1 MATLIKVDTAKLL
14 RLHGAVQGRVRYVFG
29 AKARPLCGGPEALA
43 KGVDCSGYVRW
54 LMYHCSKAG
63 YTFPDGS
70 TLQADWCRKQ
80 GFKQTSYRLN
90 GGWEDGR
97 LRIAFIAPTKKRR
110 PGHVWFVLNGQTIES
125 AGGKGP
131 TRRSWLTPVL
141 LERVETCYVLTEPA
155 GS

>member
-1 MATLIKVDTAKLL
+1 LATLIKVDTAKLL
-14 RLHGAVQGRVRYVFG
+14 RLHGAVQGRVKYVFG
-29 AKARPLCGGPEALA
+29 AKARPLCGGPEALSG
-43 KGVDCSGYVRW
+43 GVDCSGYVRW
-54 LMYHCSKAG
+54 LMFHCSGVG

-90 GGWEDGR
+90 GGWKDGR
-97 LRIAFIAPTKKRR
+97 LRLCAYRPKGKRA
-110 PGHVWFVLNGQTIES
+110 GHIWLCLDGRTIES

-141 LERVETCYVLTEPA
+141 YSRCETCYVLTEPA

>member
-14 RLHGAVQGRVRYVFG
+14 RLHGSVAGRVRYVFG
-29 AKARPLCGGPEALA
+29 AKARPLCGGPEALSH
-43 KGVDCSGYVRW
+43 GVDCSGYVRW
-54 LMYHCSKAG
+54 LMFHCSGVG

-70 TLQADWCRKQ
+70 ALQAEWCHKQ
-80 GFKQTSYRLN
+80 GFKSTNYRLN
-90 GGWEDGR
+90 GGWKDGR
-97 LRIAFIAPTKKRR
+97 LRLCAYRPKGKRA
-110 PGHVWFVLNGQTIES
+110 GHVWLTLNGQTIES

>member
-1 MATLIKVDTAKLL
+1 MTTITVDTGQLL
-14 RLHGAVQGRVRYVFG
+14 RLHGSVAGRVPYVFG

-54 LMYHCSKAG
+54 LMFHCSGVG

-70 TLQADWCRKQ
+70 SLQADWCRRQ

-90 GGWEDGR
+90 GGWKDGR
-97 LRIAFIAPTKKRR
+97 LRIAFIAPTKRK
-110 PGHVWFVLNGQTIES
+110 PGHVWLLFQGMTIES
-125 AGGKGP
+125 CSGRGP
-131 TRRSWLTPVL
+131 HRRSWLTSAL
-141 LERVETCYVLTEPA
+141 YARVTTACYVLTEPA

>member
-1 MATLIKVDTAKLL
+1 MATLINVDTGKLL
-14 RLHGAVQGRVRYVFG
+14 RLHGAVAGRVKYVFG

-63 YTFPDGS
+63 YAFPDGS
-70 TLQADWCRKQ
+70 TLQAEWCKRQ
-80 GFKQTSYRLN
+80 GFKSTSYRLN
-90 GGWEDGR
+90 GGWKDGR
-97 LRIAFIAPTKKRR
+97 LRLCAYRPKGKRA
-110 PGHVWFVLNGQTIES
+110 GHIWLCLNGATIES
-125 AGGKGP
+125 AGGRGP

-141 LERVETCYVLTEPA
+141 LARCETCFVLTGPA